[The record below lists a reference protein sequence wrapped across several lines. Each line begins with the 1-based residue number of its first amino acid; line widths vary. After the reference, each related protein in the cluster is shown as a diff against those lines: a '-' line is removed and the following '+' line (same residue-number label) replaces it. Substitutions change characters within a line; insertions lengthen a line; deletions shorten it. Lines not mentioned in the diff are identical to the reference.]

1 AFEGLSGGNVDMT
14 TTGRGTRT
22 RLFTAIILMWAGAL
36 APFAHGQDGPPGKP
50 GTDAPPLLRDM
61 VGMWDVRQQMWLG
74 PDTRAID
81 LPPAVARRRLIEG
94 AYLEETMTL
103 AEKSE
108 RGSFTRVA
116 YLNLNAVSQRYEY
129 FSLDSRAPQQ
139 MHYESDNLGKGGTGE
154 V

>member
-1 AFEGLSGGNVDMT
+1 MT

-22 RLFTAIILMWAGAL
+22 RLFTATTIMWAGAL
-36 APFAHGQDGPPGKP
+36 APFAHGQDAPAGKP
-50 GTDAPPLLRDM
+50 GADVPPLLREM
-61 VGMWDVRQQMWLG
+61 VGMWDVRQRMWHG
-74 PDTRAID
+74 PDTKATD

-116 YLNLNAVSQRYEY
+116 YLNRNPVSQRYEY

-139 MHYESDNLGKGGTGE
+139 MHYESDKLG
-154 V
+154 